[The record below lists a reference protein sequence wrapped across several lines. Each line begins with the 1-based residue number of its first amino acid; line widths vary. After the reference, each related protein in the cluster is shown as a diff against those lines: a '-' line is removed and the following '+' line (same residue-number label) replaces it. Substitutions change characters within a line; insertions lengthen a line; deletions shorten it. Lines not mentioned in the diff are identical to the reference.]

1 MVSRLSWCVVQIPAP
16 RSIENKPFGFHDYQ
30 RNNNRI
36 IGIETR
42 YFLKSWWKY
51 IEYLKTKVWL
61 PNIQPMFLE
70 CMVIFAILK
79 VNNICCFG
87 ENYRTRIDW
96 TMAKRSREVGC
107 LFPIVPHSDS
117 YSWFQHLDIRESVV
131 EAVRQGQQLI
141 SLWQSIQSQVD
152 AFRFQYTMDGLQ
164 FELQELETQ
173 RHKVHKAFKHLD
185 SSTQA
190 LSSLL

>member
-1 MVSRLSWCVVQIPAP
+1 MLNIWKKKKKKGVIAQYSANVSRMYGDFRNPESEKHLLLWRELPYTYRLNNGKTIARGWLFFSHCPTQWFWLS
-16 RSIENKPFGFHDYQ
+16 RFQ
-30 RNNNRI
+30 R
-36 IGIETR
+36 
-42 YFLKSWWKY
+42 
-51 IEYLKTKVWL
+51 
-61 PNIQPMFLE
+61 
-70 CMVIFAILK
+70 
-79 VNNICCFG
+79 
-87 ENYRTRIDW
+87 
-96 TMAKRSREVGC
+96 
-107 LFPIVPHSDS
+107 
-117 YSWFQHLDIRESVV
+117 LDIRESVV
-131 EAVRQGQQLI
+131 EAVRQAQQLI